1 MFIYIFVIIKLYF
14 RAPYRHFG
22 ENDSILVSNTH
33 VESVQCRCAHP
44 CEYTYATTRMQFY
57 PYEHLRKIEPAD
69 LEIDEFT
76 TGRAS
81 LSMAMLPYTK

>member
-1 MFIYIFVIIKLYF
+1 
-14 RAPYRHFG
+14 
-22 ENDSILVSNTH
+22 
-33 VESVQCRCAHP
+33 
-44 CEYTYATTRMQFY
+44 MQFY